1 MKSLTNMSSGIC
13 QNQYPAIEN
22 GMDVGKKQKNK
33 QTNNKNNSPGYST
46 SMV

>member
-1 MKSLTNMSSGIC
+1 MKSLNNMLSGIC

-33 QTNNKNNSPGYST
+33 QTTKTTVKVIQPAC
-46 SMV
+46 MV